1 MSNELEQEILRKG
14 LTTGPR
20 ISSEDIEALMSTA
33 KYETWVVPG
42 TATTVA
48 VAILPVGGINWTVS
62 TQYASAVSIENFD
75 AELGKSIA
83 IKKAAAA
90 AKKKLWELEGY
101 ALAKSIASKSTI
113 LVHIPEEDIT
123 ILRAHDSWL
132 CVKSQID
139 AASGLPK
146 PAMDI
151 HHIASKVLAFLGKPD
166 FVAGPIPVTIPRKHI
181 SDIVNDEKF
190 PDTVYAF
197 EEAMPVLSSIEQIAP
212 RIFLAV
218 ISALKTGAT

>member
-1 MSNELEQEILRKG
+1 MNQQLEEEIQSKG
-14 LTTGPR
+14 LVKGPR
-20 ISSEDIEALMSTA
+20 TTAQQIDELMQTIAYDIHRI
-33 KYETWVVPG
+33 PD
-42 TATTVA
+42 TATIVA
-48 VAILPVGGINWTVS
+48 TAILPIGENNWTLATAYS
-62 TQYASAVSIENFD
+62 SAASILNFD
-75 AELGKSIA
+75 EELGKNRA
-83 IKKAAAA
+83 LQKVRAAAEQELW
-90 AKKKLWELEGY
+90 KLESYVLV
-101 ALAKSIASKSTI
+101 KSVASKSTI
-113 LVHIPEEDIT
+113 LVHIPEEDIA
-123 ILRAHDSWL
+123 ILRAHDNWL

-190 PDTVYAF
+190 PDTVDAF
-197 EEAMPVLSSIEQIAP
+197 EEAMLVLSSIEQIVP

-218 ISALKTGAT
+218 ISALKQ